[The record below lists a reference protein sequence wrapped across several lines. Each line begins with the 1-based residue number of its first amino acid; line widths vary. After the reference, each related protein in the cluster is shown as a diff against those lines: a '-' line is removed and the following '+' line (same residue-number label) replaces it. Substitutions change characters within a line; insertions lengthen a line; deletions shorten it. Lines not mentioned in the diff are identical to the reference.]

1 MVKIST
7 QSRYGL
13 RAVFD
18 IAYHSAGLSTQVRDI
33 SARQAISPRYIEQ
46 IFQKLKK
53 AGIIKSIRGPSGGY
67 YLAKRPDEIRVG
79 DIVRATEG
87 SVQLVHCGGP
97 RPLSRKACDRIQQCV
112 VRDVWA
118 EASKRLMTYLDSVT
132 LQDLCR
138 EAQSRG
144 VTRAIDKHLMYYI

>member
-1 MVKIST
+1 MKIST
-7 QSRYGL
+7 KSRYGL

-18 IAYHSAGLSTQVRDI
+18 IAYHSAGLSTQVKEI

-67 YLAKRPDEIRVG
+67 YLAKKFDEISVG

-87 SVQLVHCGGP
+87 AIHLVHCTGP
-97 RPLSRKACDRIQQCV
+97 AKNGRKTCDRIQQCV
-112 VRDVWA
+112 VRDVWT
-118 EASKRLMTYLDSVT
+118 EATDRLMTYLNSVT
-132 LQDLCR
+132 LQDLCK
-138 EAQSRG
+138 EAQSKG
-144 VTRAIDKHLMYYI
+144 VERVIDKQLMYYI